1 MPRNLGI
8 LLIIWN
14 ILLSAMV
21 GWSFFRGATQATEET
36 VTSGI
41 EGSVADSGTEATVRT
56 ALDST
61 ERKNARIGYFD
72 MVKLRE
78 ELQLFTDRKSSLES
92 ARTRLQKKVADQQ
105 AIAEARGRQ
114 ILSKDPT
121 YSTKAEMESDQ
132 AELVRLEEDF
142 RRTQG
147 DAQDELARLEERY
160 LIEFSEE
167 LQSFLKEYN
176 ATQNFDYLISMEPG
190 GQVWPG
196 NENLE
201 VSDEIIAGMNAR
213 YAASKKEPVIKK

>member
-14 ILLSAMV
+14 ILLSALV
-21 GWSFFRGATQATEET
+21 GWSYFRTTSPATEDQATPA
-36 VTSGI
+36 I
-41 EGSVADSGTEATVRT
+41 EGSAADSGEATTIRT
-56 ALDST
+56 ALDT
-61 ERKNARIGYFD
+61 VERKHARIGYFD

-78 ELQLFTDRKSSLES
+78 DLKLFQDRKSSLES

-105 AIAEARGRQ
+105 ASAEARGRQ

-176 ATQNFDYLISMEPG
+176 ATQHFDYLISMEPG

-213 YAASKKEPVIKK
+213 YAASKKEPAIKK